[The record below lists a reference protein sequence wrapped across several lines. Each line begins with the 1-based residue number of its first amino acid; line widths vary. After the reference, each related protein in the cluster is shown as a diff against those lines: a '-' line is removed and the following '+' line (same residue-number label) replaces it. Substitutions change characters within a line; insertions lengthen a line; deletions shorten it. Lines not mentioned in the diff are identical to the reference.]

1 MSGGG
6 GYGGQSFGGWGGN
19 TYGGQSSFGG
29 SRPYNQQAFGGKIG
43 YEAQQQPAQMQ
54 AGPMWPPGGIP
65 QMPQAPKAP
74 SNPWMPA
81 GAGNPLYSPDGSR
94 PSVPPG
100 GIPPMPPAPPQ
111 PPNPYIPAGVANPL
125 YSGSARA
132 IPDNNWYERGYGGPM
147 TPQPR
152 VQLMDGGAPSMQD
165 ASQQVQPQ
173 QRQAPPGYYFDQSG
187 RMLAGMD
194 PAQFNKG
201 TNIYG
206 GSPAGQ
212 YGGAGYVPGSGWQQ
226 MLDIYARE
234 REANMAQAAP
244 FGRYQD
250 GSPMTDPSR
259 NVRADYRLQNPAYAG
274 GWPGYTPRG

>member
-6 GYGGQSFGGWGGN
+6 GYGGQSFGGWGN
-19 TYGGQSSFGG
+19 SYGGQSSLGG

-81 GAGNPLYSPDGSR
+81 GY
-94 PSVPPG
+94 
-100 GIPPMPPAPPQ
+100 
-111 PPNPYIPAGVANPL
+111 
-125 YSGSARA
+125 ARA
-132 IPDNNWYERGYGGPM
+132 IPDNNWYERGQGGRPVQQPPMISDPNWYERGQGPLPTYGNGAP
-147 TPQPR
+147 
-152 VQLMDGGAPSMQD
+152 LGGAPSMQD

-234 REANMAQAAP
+234 REANMARPAP

-259 NVRADYRLQNPAYAG
+259 NVRADYRLMNPAYAG
-274 GWPGYTPRG
+274 GWPGYGG